1 MRPFGAF
8 FMNEI
13 GAASVGYLLGAI
25 PFAYLITRARLGIDI
40 RTVDIGNAGAG
51 SVIRTVGLGAGVL
64 TLVGD
69 VGKGVAAVLVAQLLG
84 VGFYWV
90 LASGMLA
97 VLGHVFPVF
106 IGFRGGQGVATA
118 MGVFFALAPI
128 AMGLTL
134 AAMGLVLLVNLRKG
148 ASRRLFF
155 IVACCA
161 PLLPAFVYVIDRSLP
176 LVIYT
181 LVVVG
186 FIAVRNW
193 RRLRYPRTIT
203 HRLLGEMDDSA

>member
-1 MRPFGAF
+1 
-8 FMNEI
+8 MNEI
-13 GAASVGYLLGAI
+13 GAAAVGYLLGAI

-69 VGKGVAAVLVAQLLG
+69 VGKGVAAVVIAQSLG

-90 LASGMLA
+90 LAAGMLA

-118 MGVFFALAPI
+118 MGVFFALTPI

-134 AAMGLVLLVNLRKG
+134 GAMGLVLLVNLRRS

-161 PLLPAFVYVIDRSLP
+161 PLLPLFVYVIDRSLP
-176 LVIYT
+176 LV
-181 LVVVG
+181 LFALLVVG
-186 FIAVRNW
+186 FIAVRNF
-193 RRLRYPRTIT
+193 RRLRHPRTIT
-203 HRLLGEMDDSA
+203 SRLLGEMEDPA